1 MKGISYLL
9 CTACL
14 LVAACTE
21 QEIPDEGQ
29 VPEGMVEVRPSL
41 PGMLTA
47 SSVGSQSSPVAR
59 AVTRMTDEDF
69 KQRPEYEGLLKDKP
83 TKQLDDG
90 ATLWLLIEGQTNEK
104 PEEKYRSLK
113 SYVVKGHGD
122 YQSLYP
128 CTVDAAG
135 GVVSE
140 EVAPLYLPYGTYTFR
155 ALSPARAFLDEKG
168 DPVAATEVPEKFR
181 MRVANG
187 DYLIANDERYSQTR
201 LYEQPI
207 EETDQKV
214 QVVQLRPLINQTAH
228 LKFTISLNPDDPYL
242 HSCDIAPTGVEI
254 SGLQQVY
261 GNEEGRELWNWSPIL
276 ADTLVAYP
284 GMKEEQLVIRDD
296 HPGVLKQGDRL
307 VIETAV
313 LPTDATSTS
322 IIVLFNL
329 IVNGMPTQYEMM
341 LNQKVLRA
349 GFSYHYKGVLSI
361 VDGITAIAWQN
372 VAWETDVEID
382 I

>member
-14 LVAACTE
+14 LVATCTE

-41 PGMLTA
+41 SGMLTA
-47 SSVGSQSSPVAR
+47 ASVGSKSSPVAW
-59 AVTRMTDEDF
+59 AATRMTDEEF
-69 KQRPEYEGLLKDKP
+69 KQRPEYKGLLDGKP
-83 TKQLDDG
+83 ITRLDNG

-104 PEEKYRSLK
+104 EKYRSLK
-113 SYVVKGHGD
+113 SYVVKGYDD

-135 GVVSE
+135 SVLSE

-155 ALSPARAFLDEKG
+155 ALSPARAFLDEHG
-168 DPVAATEVPEKFR
+168 EPVAATEVPEKFR

-201 LYEQPI
+201 LYEQTI
-207 EETDQKV
+207 EETGQKV
-214 QVVQLRPLINQTAH
+214 QVVKLNPLINQTAR
-228 LKFTISLNPDDPYL
+228 LKFSISLDPEDPYL
-242 HSCDIAPTGVEI
+242 HSCDVAPTGVEI

-261 GNEEGRELWNWSPIL
+261 GNEEGRELWNWSPAL

-296 HPGVLKQGDRL
+296 HPGVSKQKDRL